1 MKDFLISNIKFSIKN
16 ENILVKQFNEW
27 EKFIITDS
35 NSPDI
40 NLKIKQCLKFSND
53 LSFFDFYN
61 ESRVKIFYQKNLLI
75 TDFDYRNAELIILDN
90 DISNI
95 SALANV
101 VFLSYSSLHR
111 TILIHASLV
120 EYNGVGILFIGPSGI
135 GKTTQAELWNKYR
148 NALIINGDMVYVQYC
163 DGQFY
168 GFGSPWH
175 GSSPYCLN
183 RKVPLMGIVA
193 LEQGDN
199 NQIQLLNNSQR
210 VSYALKSTFLPSW
223 FPEGYDAT
231 FNTMSDLFEK
241 IPVYLLKCRADEE
254 AVSLVEKTIIKN
266 ETY

>member
-1 MKDFLISNIKFSIKN
+1 MKRYKIANCVIEIDKNDCLSNKFNKFECNEKENLSVNIQYKNNFFYGLRKVEIDNEMQYLYISDCIIGIDKNKKFSIIQCFDKN
-16 ENILVKQFNEW
+16 
-27 EKFIITDS
+27 
-35 NSPDI
+35 
-40 NLKIKQCLKFSND
+40 
-53 LSFFDFYN
+53 
-61 ESRVKIFYQKNLLI
+61 
-75 TDFDYRNAELIILDN
+75 ELIIN
-90 DISNI
+90 D
-95 SALANV
+95 ALNV
-101 VFLSYSSLHR
+101 VLYSFLSMYN
-111 TILIHASLV
+111 TILLHASLID
-120 EYNGVGILFIGPSGI
+120 YNGIGILFIGPSGI

-210 VSYALKSTFLPSW
+210 VSHALKSTFLPSW